1 MGMKLRMILF
11 QSFMGLN
18 ALLWLVVLGEVL
30 RPGGSGGQSN
40 TLLGLVIA
48 GLVVAAGLQHYA
60 FRNLR
65 QPHVHAARAPGSFK
79 LDPRSVPKVGSKG

>member
-1 MGMKLRMILF
+1 MKLRMILF

-18 ALLWLVVLGEVL
+18 ALLWLVVLGDLL
-30 RPGGSGGQSN
+30 RPGASGGQSN
-40 TLLGLVIA
+40 ALVGIAIA

-65 QPHVHAARAPGSFK
+65 QPHVHASRSPGSFK
-79 LDPRSVPKVGSKG
+79 LDPRSVPKVGSEG